1 MRKYLTEIELNVKL
15 SDCYLD
21 MIPGTADSLLHLRLL
36 ADLVVQLLCQL
47 HIVLRL
53 VTEGS

>member
-1 MRKYLTEIELNVKL
+1 M
-15 SDCYLD
+15 DCYLD
-21 MIPGTADSLLHLRLL
+21 LIPGTADSLLHLPLL

-53 VTEGS
+53 VTEGSWPSELVITVS